1 MSDDQFPIRRAMA
14 IGAHPDDAE
23 FGCFGT
29 LANLVKDG
37 VDCTLVVV
45 TNGNAGGEGDRTHEE
60 LAKVRVEEQAAA
72 AKVIGIERIVN
83 LGYEDGHVTPSF
95 ALRKDIARVIRQQ
108 RPDLVITHNA
118 VRNYGPIGGNHP
130 DHLATG
136 EAALAAIYPTARN
149 PMAFPD
155 LLKEE
160 GLEKWVV
167 NWVYIIG
174 SVHEKPNHWEDITS
188 TVDQKIAA
196 LLSHQSQL
204 PPEVGGWV
212 KLMAADSG
220 RRALKHGDQEMEYA
234 EEFLKLFTG
243 EHVDAAGREMA
254 QKERERAREAASAAA
269 DGAGPAPDQG
279 P

>member
-1 MSDDQFPIRRAMA
+1 MTDELFPINRAMA

-29 LANLVKDG
+29 LAKLVEQG

-60 LAKVRVEEQAAA
+60 LARVRVDEQAAA
-72 AKVIGIERIVN
+72 ARVIGIERIIN
-83 LGYEDGHVTPSF
+83 LGYEDGYVTPSF
-95 ALRKDIARVIRQQ
+95 ELRKDLARVIRQH

-155 LLKEE
+155 LLEKE

-167 NWVYIIG
+167 NWVYVIG
-174 SVHEKPNHWEDITS
+174 ATQEKPNHWEDITS
-188 TVDQKIAA
+188 TVDRKIEA

-204 PPEVGGWV
+204 PPEVGDWV
-212 KLMAADSG
+212 RYMSADTG
-220 RRALKHGDQEMEYA
+220 RRAKKHGDLEMEYA
-234 EEFLKLFTG
+234 EEFFKMFTG
-243 EHVDAAGREMA
+243 EHASAVGREMA
-254 QKERERAREAASAAA
+254 RQEREKATA
-269 DGAGPAPDQG
+269 
-279 P
+279 